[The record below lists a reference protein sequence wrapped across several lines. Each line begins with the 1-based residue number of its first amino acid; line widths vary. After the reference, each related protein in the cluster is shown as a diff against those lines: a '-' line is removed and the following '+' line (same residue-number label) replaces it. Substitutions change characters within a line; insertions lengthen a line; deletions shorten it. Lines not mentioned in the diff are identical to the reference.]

1 MKAVSVIGTG
11 AVGTSVALALTRR
24 GVTVHLE
31 DLSATAAR
39 TAEAM
44 GAGSVREPDARV
56 DLALIAVPPA
66 HTGAVLADAQRR
78 GLARAY
84 TDVASVKARPY
95 AEIHAAGADPS
106 TFIGGHPLAATD
118 RSGPLAGRA
127 NLFEGRPWILTPS
140 TRTDQAVLNR
150 ALELVSLCSGVP
162 VIMDAAVHDRTL
174 ALTSHAPH
182 LISTLMA
189 AQLAQ
194 ATEADIRVSGQGL
207 RNVTSIAGG
216 DPVLWRDIHEANAEA
231 LADVLDA
238 FAADLGSAVNAL
250 RTLGGSDP
258 AARERAEAGLDT
270 LLQHGTRGR
279 ARVAGRSGAPS
290 AEVARLSVAVSE
302 QPGTLTRLFTA
313 VDELGVRIEDVRL
326 EQTQE
331 PPYGKV
337 SLFVGRASASELSR
351 LLTVDGWT
359 VTLAPATAPSVS
371 TASTASTAEHA
382 AALPASLNS

>member
-11 AVGTSVALALTRR
+11 AIGTSVALTLTRR
-24 GVTVHLE
+24 GITVHLE
-31 DLSATAAR
+31 DVSATAAR

-44 GAGSVREPDARV
+44 GAGSVRAPDGRV

-95 AEIHAAGADPS
+95 AEIDSAGADPS
-106 TFIGGHPLAATD
+106 TFIGGHPLAATE

-127 NLFEGRPWILTPS
+127 GLFAARPWILTPS
-140 TRTDQAVLNR
+140 ARTDQSVLNR
-150 ALELVSLCSGVP
+150 ALELVFLCSGVP
-162 VIMDAAVHDRTL
+162 VIMDAAVHDRTI

-216 DPVLWRDIHEANAEA
+216 DPVLWRDIHEANADA

-238 FAADLGSAVNAL
+238 FATDLGLAVDAL
-250 RTLGGSDP
+250 RALGGSDP
-258 AARERAEAGLDT
+258 VLRKRAEAGLDA
-270 LLQHGTRGR
+270 LLEHGSRGR
-279 ARVAGRSGAPS
+279 ARVAGTSGAPS
-290 AEVARLSVAVSE
+290 AEVARLSVTVSE

-313 VDELGVRIEDVRL
+313 VDELGGRIEDVRL
-326 EQTQE
+326 EQAQE

-337 SLFVGRASASELSR
+337 SLFVRRTSASELSR
-351 LLTVDGWT
+351 LLTADGWA
-359 VTLAPATAPSVS
+359 VTLAPATASSP
-371 TASTASTAEHA
+371 EHA
-382 AALPASLNS
+382 ARSASLNS

>member
-11 AVGTSVALALTRR
+11 AIGTSVALALTRR
-24 GVTVHLE
+24 GITVHLE
-31 DLSATAAR
+31 DVSATAAM

-44 GAGSVREPDARV
+44 GAGSVRAPGERV
-56 DLALIAVPPA
+56 DLALLAVPPA
-66 HTGAVLADAQRR
+66 HTGAVLADAQHR

-95 AEIHAAGADPS
+95 AEIHSAGADLS
-106 TFIGGHPLAATD
+106 TFIGGHPLAATE

-127 NLFEGRPWILTPS
+127 NLFEARPWILTPS
-140 TRTDQAVLNR
+140 ARTHESVLNR
-150 ALELVSLCSGVP
+150 ALELVTLCSGVP
-162 VIMDAAVHDRTL
+162 VIMDAAVHDRTI

-216 DPVLWRDIHEANAEA
+216 DPALWRDIHEANADA

-238 FAADLGSAVNAL
+238 FAADLGLAVDAL
-250 RTLGGSDP
+250 RALGGTDP
-258 AARERAEAGLDT
+258 VARERAGAGLDT
-270 LLQHGTRGR
+270 LLRHGTRGR
-279 ARVAGRSGAPS
+279 SRVAGRSGDAPP
-290 AEVARLSVAVSE
+290 AEVTRLSVAVSG

-326 EQTQE
+326 ERTPQA
-331 PPYGKV
+331 PYGKV
-337 SLFVGRASASELSR
+337 CLFVRRTSASELSR
-351 LLTVDGWT
+351 LLTVGGWA
-359 VTLAPATAPSVS
+359 VTLAPATASAPER
-371 TASTASTAEHA
+371 APLP
-382 AALPASLNS
+382 AALPS